1 MVIGLDIDH
10 MGKIVSSDTALS
22 PFKFDATAE
31 RANVSDCPKTPAM
44 LEPVTPFLIRA
55 SWYAATFCSKLLD
68 ETDRLKKNHYGREYS
83 FFLSHALS
91 ENMRC
96 FGW

>member
-1 MVIGLDIDH
+1 M
-10 MGKIVSSDTALS
+10 SSDTALS
-22 PFKFDATAE
+22 PFKFEVTAE

-68 ETDRLKKNHYGREYS
+68 ETDRLKKNVMVANVTLL
-83 FFLSHALS
+83 FPMFTPK
-91 ENMRC
+91 RC
-96 FGW
+96 VVLADN